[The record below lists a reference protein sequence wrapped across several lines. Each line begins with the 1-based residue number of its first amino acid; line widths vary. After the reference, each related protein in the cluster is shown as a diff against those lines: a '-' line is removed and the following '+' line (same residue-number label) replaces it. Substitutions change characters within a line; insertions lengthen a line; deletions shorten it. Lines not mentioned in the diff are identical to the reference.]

1 MKEVVMHTVEL
12 YSTRETT
19 ERVAKIL
26 DSNYAKY
33 DLDNVAAA
41 AVQLDKI
48 CAKNIKSSNI
58 I

>member
-1 MKEVVMHTVEL
+1 MHTVEL
-12 YSTRETT
+12 YSTRVTT

-26 DSNYAKY
+26 DSKYAKY

-41 AVQLDKI
+41 AVQLDKNQR
-48 CAKNIKSSNI
+48 KKLSSDI